1 MSIPLSTTT
10 ITISR
15 KRDDDD
21 PYDTPTVRPVAN
33 GIRAVIGS
41 PSGRDRVIGGDQSAI
56 VAKLDC
62 DVCDLRH
69 YDYVTD
75 DRTTVEYAVV
85 WVTERQ
91 GLGLDHLEA
100 GLTAVTGASNG

>member
-1 MSIPLSTTT
+1 MSIPLATTT

-41 PSGRDRVIGGDQSAI
+41 PSGRDRIIGGDQSAI
-56 VAKLDC
+56 TAKLDC
-62 DVCDLRH
+62 DPCDLRH
-69 YDYVTD
+69 YDVVTD
-75 DRTTVEYAVV
+75 DVTAVEYGVV
-85 WVTERQ
+85 WVTTRI

-100 GLTAVTGASNG
+100 GLTAVQGASNA

>member
-1 MSIPLSTTT
+1 MIPLATTT

-15 KRDDDD
+15 KREDED
-21 PYDTPTVRPVAN
+21 PYETPTIRAVAT

-41 PSGRDRVIGGDQSAI
+41 PSGRDRVIGGDQSSI
-56 VAKLDC
+56 TAKLDC

-69 YDYVTD
+69 YDIVTD
-75 DRTTVEYAVV
+75 DRTCVEYAVV
-85 WVTERQ
+85 WVTNRI

-100 GLTAVTGASNG
+100 GLNATVGASNA